1 MRFGEVL
8 TNHSKGQ
15 ELDRM
20 RGIVGKTGGEVRI
33 MDAES
38 IPKNLG
44 KERDTLCQDRA
55 GGEGGEACDC
65 EFVMCQSWVLQ
76 ATRVIFLA
84 ATDHELMF
92 ILKLHK
98 LNF

>member
-44 KERDTLCQDRA
+44 KERDTMM
-55 GGEGGEACDC
+55 E
-65 EFVMCQSWVLQ
+65 
-76 ATRVIFLA
+76 
-84 ATDHELMF
+84 
-92 ILKLHK
+92 ILSAKIEQEEKEEKPVTVNL
-98 LNF
+98 

>member
-1 MRFGEVL
+1 M

-33 MDAES
+33 IDAEN

-44 KERDTLCQDRA
+44 KERDTMM
-55 GGEGGEACDC
+55 E
-65 EFVMCQSWVLQ
+65 
-76 ATRVIFLA
+76 
-84 ATDHELMF
+84 
-92 ILKLHK
+92 ILSAKIEQEEK
-98 LNF
+98 EEKPV